1 MRGQVSAPSSLPR
14 GERGCS
20 SLFPSMAV
28 RFVRAGRTGLR
39 PAGTSGRT
47 VRSGPA
53 LDGRGPAGP
62 DRTSGPVR
70 VRPDASGVRSFPNFL
85 LSKQK
90 LFSMSRESESLESF
104 PGSQL
109 LSDVQTFFQYEVTY
123 VFSCP

>member
-20 SLFPSMAV
+20 SLFPSMA
-28 RFVRAGRTGLR
+28 VRAGRTGLR

-70 VRPDASGVRSFPNFL
+70 VRPDASGVRSFPRTYIEFNIFIRRSCRV
-85 LSKQK
+85 LSVII
-90 LFSMSRESESLESF
+90 
-104 PGSQL
+104 G
-109 LSDVQTFFQYEVTY
+109 
-123 VFSCP
+123 

>member
-28 RFVRAGRTGLR
+28 GFVRAGRTGLR

-53 LDGRGPAGP
+53 LDGGGPAGP

-70 VRPDASGVRSFPNFL
+70 VRPDASGVRSFPSIFTVL
-85 LSKQK
+85 I
-90 LFSMSRESESLESF
+90 
-104 PGSQL
+104 
-109 LSDVQTFFQYEVTY
+109 
-123 VFSCP
+123 

>member
-28 RFVRAGRTGLR
+28 GFVRAGRTGLR

-70 VRPDASGVRSFPNFL
+70 VRPDASGVRSFPTPHPPRTTPIGPL
-85 LSKQK
+85 TH
-90 LFSMSRESESLESF
+90 
-104 PGSQL
+104 P
-109 LSDVQTFFQYEVTY
+109 
-123 VFSCP
+123 

>member
-1 MRGQVSAPSSLPR
+1 MRGQVSAPSSLP
-14 GERGCS
+14 
-20 SLFPSMAV
+20 

-70 VRPDASGVRSFPNFL
+70 VRPDASGVRSFPTQKPSYCIKGFLTKNGKKWVSDRIFRRLASRLNMLQIGSNFY
-85 LSKQK
+85 
-90 LFSMSRESESLESF
+90 
-104 PGSQL
+104 QL
-109 LSDVQTFFQYEVTY
+109 LVIIIVTND
-123 VFSCP
+123 